1 MERRTKMSDD
11 VLDNCRRCGTPLLG
25 DERLEDLC
33 PCCQAEDPTDDRA
46 AADHHADGDLRWFL
60 VRWEIDLEANS
71 AAEAARVALAIQ
83 RDPASTATFFIVR
96 PHDDPDAEVELDLL
110 DRSQP

>member
-1 MERRTKMSDD
+1 MNDD

-25 DERLEDLC
+25 EERVDDLC
-33 PCCQAEDPTDDRA
+33 PGCQAEDPNA
-46 AADHHADGDLRWFL
+46 AEAADDGESDLRWFL
-60 VRWEIDLEANS
+60 VRWEIDLEATS

-110 DRSQP
+110 DQPEP